1 MNDPAIQKDEGADR
15 PGHRAAGVGDA
26 VSIRKKST
34 DAKGNEEADRRRS
47 VAKRSLLERKGQSTP
62 KKLKWL
68 PRKNPSQIIKEAL
81 VSLHRFI
88 GVLTRSIPAKSLHD

>member
-47 VAKRSLLERKGQSTP
+47 VAKRSLLEMMGHSLSSFLEAKVAS
-62 KKLKWL
+62 KKE
-68 PRKNPSQIIKEAL
+68 S
-81 VSLHRFI
+81 
-88 GVLTRSIPAKSLHD
+88 KSEYLLSHNG

>member
-1 MNDPAIQKDEGADR
+1 MNDPAIQKDKGADR

-47 VAKRSLLERKGQSTP
+47 AAKRSLLEMMGHSLSSFLEAKVAS
-62 KKLKWL
+62 KKE
-68 PRKNPSQIIKEAL
+68 S
-81 VSLHRFI
+81 
-88 GVLTRSIPAKSLHD
+88 KSEYLLSHNG